1 MIRPPSGIFY
11 RDLPPARPGPRPRRH
26 RSALLA
32 AGIAATFVFTQL
44 PAVSEQ
50 SPPGCTSNDPV
61 LNITKDRTWVRNGDT
76 ITYHVEVHNLATPT
90 GAACDFSGATVAIT
104 VPAPDGTP
112 TGPRTVLAE
121 SLDLPAGTGLTQFKP
136 VTWVVNLN
144 PGVTDAVV
152 KAEVTGTIHDA
163 PTNHYAAVVKT
174 LGTTLT
180 NAFTELSVVPNPASG
195 NAPLTVTY
203 TYTEK
208 NVGNAPI
215 KDVVMTDDVC
225 SPITMASGDT
235 GDDRILG
242 VGETWTLT
250 CTTTLTTPGTVTN
263 HVKAIGTNVHDNRP
277 HPEENAQAT
286 VTVNRPPTVLNET
299 VPPPPPP
306 PPPVPRELPRTE

>member
-1 MIRPPSGIFY
+1 MQV
-11 RDLPPARPGPRPRRH
+11 PADSH
-26 RSALLA
+26 
-32 AGIAATFVFTQL
+32 
-44 PAVSEQ
+44 Q
-50 SPPGCTSNDPV
+50 SPAACTSNDPV
-61 LNITKDRTWVRNGDT
+61 LNITKDRTFVRNGDT
-76 ITYHVEVHNLATPT
+76 ITYKVEVHNLATPT
-90 GAACDFSGATVAIT
+90 GNACDFSGGTVAIT

-121 SLDLPAGTGLTQFKP
+121 NLDLPAGTGLTQFKP
-136 VTWVVNLN
+136 VTWPVKLN

-163 PTNHYAAVVKT
+163 PTDHYAAVVKT

-180 NAFTELSVVPNPASG
+180 NALTELSVVPNPSSG
-195 NAPLTVTY
+195 QAPLRVTY

-225 SPITMASGDT
+225 SPITLVSGDK
-235 GDDRILG
+235 GDDRILD

-250 CTTTLTTPGTVTN
+250 CATTLTTPGTVTN
-263 HVKAIGTNVHDNRP
+263 HVKAIGNDAHDNRP

-286 VTVNRPPTVLNET
+286 VTVNKPPTVLSET

-306 PPPVPRELPRTE
+306 PPPVLRELPRTE

>member
-1 MIRPPSGIFY
+1 M
-11 RDLPPARPGPRPRRH
+11 
-26 RSALLA
+26 
-32 AGIAATFVFTQL
+32 QL
-44 PAVSEQ
+44 PAVSDQ
-50 SPPGCTSNDPV
+50 SPAGCTSNDPV

-90 GAACDFSGATVAIT
+90 GNACDFSGATVAIT

-121 SLDLPAGTGLTQFKP
+121 NLDLPAGTGLTQFKP

-152 KAEVTGTIHDA
+152 KADVTGTIHDA

-180 NAFTELSVVPNPASG
+180 NALTELSTVASPPSG
-195 NAPLTVTY
+195 QAPLKVTY
-203 TYTEK
+203 TYKEK
-208 NVGNAPI
+208 NTGNAPI
-215 KDVVMTDDVC
+215 KDVVMTDDTC
-225 SPITMASGDT
+225 SPISIVSGDT
-235 GDDRILG
+235 GNDKVLD

-250 CTTTLTTPGTVTN
+250 CTTTLTNPGTVTS
-263 HVKAIGTNVHDNRP
+263 HAKAIGTNVQDNRP

-286 VTVNRPPTVLNET
+286 VTVNKPPAVLNE
-299 VPPPPPP
+299 VIPPPPPP